1 MTEDTNTPAAN
12 GGWHL
17 WVVGILGVLWN
28 GFGCFDFTMTATNN
42 EAYLGQFPPEMVAY
56 WTSMPFWMWGLW
68 ALGVFG
74 GLAGSAALLMRR
86 AIAVPLLAM
95 SLIAATISMVIGMTA
110 KDAPS
115 MDGSEIFTV
124 LILGIALGL
133 LAYAYWQNRR
143 GVLR

>member
-1 MTEDTNTPAAN
+1 MTEDTSTSVAN

-42 EAYLGQFPPEMVAY
+42 AEYLGQYPPEMVAY
-56 WTSMPFWMWGLW
+56 WLAMPWWMWGLW

-95 SLIAATISMVIGMTA
+95 SLIAAAISMAIGMTA
-110 KDAPS
+110 TDAPT
-115 MDGSEIFTV
+115 MEGSEVFTV
-124 LILGIALGL
+124 LILAIALGL